1 MKKIQT
7 IPFKL
12 YVLKNILIAID
23 VEFCRTILLDILW
36 KILYIRNI
44 IKQGQENDI
53 LFHIVFF
60 NILFGQK
67 NYFKNNCQKNN

>member
-1 MKKIQT
+1 MKGNLIE
-7 IPFKL
+7 IIADF
-12 YVLKNILIAID
+12 LKNF
-23 VEFCRTILLDILW
+23 VEFCRTIILDILW

-53 LFHIVFF
+53 LFHIIFF

-67 NYFKNNCQKNN
+67 NYFKNNCQENNKKK

>member
-1 MKKIQT
+1 MKGNLIKI
-7 IPFKL
+7 IRDF
-12 YVLKNILIAID
+12 LKIF
-23 VEFCRTILLDILW
+23 VEFCRTIMLDILW

-53 LFHIVFF
+53 LFHIIFF

-67 NYFKNNCQKNN
+67 NYFKNNCQENNKKK

>member
-1 MKKIQT
+1 MKGNLIKI
-7 IPFKL
+7 IRDF
-12 YVLKNILIAID
+12 LKIF
-23 VEFCRTILLDILW
+23 VEFCRTIILDILW

-53 LFHIVFF
+53 LFHIIFF

-67 NYFKNNCQKNN
+67 NYFKNNCQENNKKK